1 MLWLSEDIRVTEG
14 GRHLTL
20 AWGLS
25 VHMCTCASAH
35 ACTHTPHTNTIWRK
49 RRKEEEVVAMAVVN
63 LAPHTWHVSVCPS
76 PIGWHQLQLLDPRI
90 PILKPWSKDICNH
103 YKFCSIH
110 RNWTW
115 WLMATMLLLW
125 LQFVCCQLWDSVRN
139 ISSPW
144 QGVGRGTWW
153 TLHQPSEFLPG
164 SYRCLLLTSRRI
176 KEVLSLYVTGT
187 WAHRL
192 PQGLA
197 ANIWKW

>member
-1 MLWLSEDIRVTEG
+1 
-14 GRHLTL
+14 
-20 AWGLS
+20 
-25 VHMCTCASAH
+25 MCTCASAH
-35 ACTHTPHTNTIWRK
+35 ACTHTPHTNTTWRK
-49 RRKEEEVVAMAVVN
+49 QRKEEEVAAMALLNPV
-63 LAPHTWHVSVCPS
+63 PHTWHASVCPS

-125 LQFVCCQLWDSVRN
+125 LQFVCCQLWDSVGN

-144 QGVGRGTWW
+144 QGLGRGTWW
-153 TLHQPSEFLPG
+153 TFHRFSEFLPG

-176 KEVLSLYVTGT
+176 KEVLFLYVTGT

-192 PQGLA
+192 PQELA